1 MSESKYT
8 QIDNDMIELE
18 YCDIVTEDNQSIFL
32 SKLAALVDDN
42 LKLHQGFELL
52 VNMTNVKEINESA
65 RRITEHFVKVM
76 NVKRVAVYGASEDIV
91 KAREEIYRNIGK
103 SSYNHYFKNRGEAIE
118 WLMAERVV
126 DAISDKEHVL
136 EKIILYASPKGYLEI
151 IYPENVDVQNQS
163 MLIAE
168 VENYVEAAGSRDV
181 KFLVDSSRLMTFSY
195 GAQIKSAEAIQKL
208 NVLKVATFNNKSEIK
223 IVKDEMYNASKI
235 DTKLEYFKTR
245 DEALAWLLSD
255 EVKTE

>member
-1 MSESKYT
+1 
-8 QIDNDMIELE
+8 
-18 YCDIVTEDNQSIFL
+18 
-32 SKLAALVDDN
+32 
-42 LKLHQGFELL
+42 
-52 VNMTNVKEINESA
+52 
-65 RRITEHFVKVM
+65 
-76 NVKRVAVYGASEDIV
+76 
-91 KAREEIYRNIGK
+91 
-103 SSYNHYFKNRGEAIE
+103 
-118 WLMAERVV
+118 
-126 DAISDKEHVL
+126 
-136 EKIILYASPKGYLEI
+136 
-151 IYPENVDVQNQS
+151 